1 MKRNPKVTSALKNA
15 ALACASVVAALL
27 LGEGALRLMGFSF
40 PLFWQPDPVT
50 GSALRPG
57 VEGWQRE
64 EGLAYVRINR
74 QGLRDREH
82 ELAKPQGVYRIAI
95 LGDSYAEALQVDVE
109 RTFWWLLPRRL
120 EGCGFAAGR
129 QVETLNFGVSTYGTA
144 QELLTLRERVWQY
157 SPDMVLL
164 AFFPGNDVRNNSRAL
179 ENLKD
184 HPYFSVQDGR
194 LVLDASFRDDPEF
207 RNRRRVTA
215 LRAPLHRLRLYQVV
229 RRVRAGDLSKHT
241 HSHNAPIAAAL
252 AAGEE
257 ARPALVESG
266 LDENV
271 FRAPS
276 DPAWREAWEITDK
289 LVVAVSEETRAH
301 RARFLLVV
309 LSTPGTVYPDP
320 RMRARYAAR
329 LRVDTLF
336 YPEERLHRLGA
347 QHGFETLA
355 LGPEMQRRAEATRVF
370 LHGFKNTT
378 PGFGH
383 WNENGHALAAE
394 LIAARLCQSK

>member
-1 MKRNPKVTSALKNA
+1 MKRNPKVASALKNA
-15 ALACASVVAALL
+15 ALGCASVVAALL
-27 LGEGALRLMGFSF
+27 LGEGALRLIGFSF

-57 VEGWQRE
+57 AEGWQRE

-82 ELAKPQGVYRIAI
+82 ELAKPQGAYRIAI

-120 EGCGFAAGR
+120 EACGFAAGR
-129 QVETLNFGVSTYGTA
+129 HVETLNFGVSAYGTA

-184 HPYFSVQDGR
+184 HPYFSLADGR
-194 LVLDASFRDDPEF
+194 LVLDASFRDDPGF
-207 RNRRRVTA
+207 RNRQRITA
-215 LRAPLHRLRLYQVV
+215 LRAPLHRLRLYQVL
-229 RRVRAGDLSKHT
+229 RRARAGDLAKHS

-252 AAGEE
+252 AADEH
-257 ARPALVESG
+257 ASTALTAG

-271 FRAPS
+271 FHAPS
-276 DPAWREAWEITDK
+276 DAAWREAWEITEM
-289 LVVAVSEETRAH
+289 LVVAVSEEARGH
-301 RARFLLVV
+301 QARFLLVV
-309 LSTPGTVYPDP
+309 LSTPGAVYPDP

-329 LRVDTLF
+329 LRIDTLF

-347 QHGFETLA
+347 RHGFETLA
-355 LGPEMQRRAEATRVF
+355 LGPEMQRRADATRVF

-383 WNENGHALAAE
+383 WNENGHALAAQ
-394 LIAARLCQSK
+394 LIAERLCQSK